1 MNDFWIFHYDYLP
14 IWSVI
19 VEALLFKKIL
29 SAIEKIVLLENNK
42 TKLLGKFGWVT
53 SKQIL
58 YN

>member
-1 MNDFWIFHYDYLP
+1 MNDFWISQYDYLP

-42 TKLLGKFGWVT
+42 TKLGKFGWVT